1 MLGPALILSRENP
14 SEELDP
20 RKLSEST
27 FRRFAANFFLLKM
40 VSVIFTVLEVSFCAL
55 TTVVKVPWK
64 F

>member
-40 VSVIFTVLEVSFCAL
+40 VSVIFTVLEVSF
-55 TTVVKVPWK
+55 
-64 F
+64 